1 MNLQEKFML
10 WQFDELK
17 KINNKTELVINKY
30 TNQLMI
36 KKEMHECE
44 YEIHYEL
51 CSVRH
56 ENLLTI
62 YDVVSDSG
70 ICTVLEEYINGITLE
85 QYCKGRK
92 LDDMQIV
99 DIIIQ
104 LCRGLSILHEKNI
117 IHRDITPT
125 NIMIDN
131 YGTVKIIDF
140 DISRMT
146 NSTSSHDTHILGTQ
160 GYAAPEQ
167 YGFMQSGPQTDI
179 YAVGA
184 IINFMKKGTTLDE
197 AQLDDGSG
205 LADIMRKC
213 IEFEPERRYE
223 NIGLLIADLESYRT
237 APDKRVALGGRKKEF
252 FLRTLIIELPGVCSK
267 NYFIKVFAITCYIIG
282 LLYMYSVLSNIGN
295 NAKFN
300 QGVVILIFVLIVPF
314 LCFSNYLSFQN
325 KVFKSYSFPSK
336 RSIFKLLG
344 VISLIGGAY
353 LSTAIIK

>member
-85 QYCKGRK
+85 QYCRGRK

-131 YGTVKIIDF
+131 
-140 DISRMT
+140 
-146 NSTSSHDTHILGTQ
+146 ILGTQ